1 MKTLN
6 IILTITLLC
15 ITDLAGTQSFANFH
29 QFWYNVYLEK
39 TIEIEYFGNGIKVSG
54 LHYGNNHTWFKR
66 RSSSTYYNRFGG
78 KLKILRNKIVY
89 YDNRTHS
96 RLTFLPINSRTRSYS
111 NTDDCKPS
119 EHDYYDYD
127 SSFGHEQH
135 RQSKS
140 SYDNDREQRNRSKND
155 ISSSKQNNLDGN
167 TNSNSYPMPISS
179 TVTHD
184 QIEGTWQVED
194 LPKKV
199 YIVDTR
205 DGIKARF
212 SDNLTWYI
220 YKKRTENHL
229 FISENGQKYTLKNNK
244 LIWSNADNTK
254 SFSMIKISDD
264 LND

>member
-15 ITDLAGTQSFANFH
+15 ITDLAGSQSFANFH
-29 QFWYNVYLEK
+29 QFWYNGYLEK
-39 TIEIEYFGNGIKVSG
+39 TIEIAYFGNGIKVFG
-54 LHYGNNHTWFKR
+54 LHFGNNHTWFKR
-66 RSSSTYYNRFGG
+66 RSSSAYYNRYGG
-78 KLKILRNKIVY
+78 KIKILRNKIVY

-96 RLTFLPINSRTRSYS
+96 RLTFIPIKSRMRSYS
-111 NTDDCKPS
+111 NTNDCQPNEYDCYDHDRRFGD
-119 EHDYYDYD
+119 EHH
-127 SSFGHEQH
+127 S
-135 RQSKS
+135 
-140 SYDNDREQRNRSKND
+140 QRNRCKND
-155 ISSSKQNNLDGN
+155 ISSPKQNNHR
-167 TNSNSYPMPISS
+167 MPISS

-184 QIEGTWQVED
+184 QIVGIWQVQD

-220 YKKRTENHL
+220 YKKSTENHL

-244 LIWSNADNTK
+244 LIWSNADNSS
-254 SFSMIKISDD
+254 SFSMIKVSDD
-264 LND
+264 LDD